1 MGNRPVLTNVR
12 CLVRAA
18 AICGAVTDL
27 EAVVLWTSFR
37 TAVLCL
43 LDGDGSHKT
52 KVAKCSLLAY

>member
-12 CLVRAA
+12 CLVRGA

-27 EAVVLWTSFR
+27 EAVVVSTSFR

-43 LDGDGSHKT
+43 LNGDGSHKT
-52 KVAKCSLLAY
+52 EVANCSLLAY